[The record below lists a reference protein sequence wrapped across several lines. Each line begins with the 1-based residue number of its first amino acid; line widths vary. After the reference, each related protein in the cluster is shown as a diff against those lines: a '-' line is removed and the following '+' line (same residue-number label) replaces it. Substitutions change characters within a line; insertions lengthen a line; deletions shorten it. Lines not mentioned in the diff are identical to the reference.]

1 MISYAVW
8 DTAVFVLNV
17 LAFVLIGIQI
27 DPIQERLSGADAWQ
41 ALILAGA
48 TFATV
53 VVTRLAW
60 VLPTTGIRE
69 FGLRQAGVPARLGPG
84 IALSWAGMRGIVT
97 VAAALALPAQF
108 PHRISWSSPPSSRCS
123 EP

>member
-1 MISYAVW
+1 LAAERLELSGVLTIVTFAVTVARRAPGITAPRARVISYAVW

-27 DPIQERLSGADAWQ
+27 DPIRERLSGADAWQ

-53 VVTRLAW
+53 VLTR
-60 VLPTTGIRE
+60 
-69 FGLRQAGVPARLGPG
+69 
-84 IALSWAGMRGIVT
+84 
-97 VAAALALPAQF
+97 
-108 PHRISWSSPPSSRCS
+108 
-123 EP
+123 